1 MGITEMLKHST
12 DLTVDLLKK
21 ELEIQLNEL
30 EEQWHF
36 SSLERI
42 FIENRIYRDIEEE
55 ETWEG
60 VIKAI
65 DKGLQATYQTS
76 KTCNY

>member
-1 MGITEMLKHST
+1 M
-12 DLTVDLLKK
+12 
-21 ELEIQLNEL
+21 EIQLNEL

-42 FIENRIYRDIEEE
+42 FIENRIYRDIEDQ

-60 VIKAI
+60 VIQVTPHKAHGMVSLCPTPHHGMI
-65 DKGLQATYQTS
+65 WI
-76 KTCNY
+76 